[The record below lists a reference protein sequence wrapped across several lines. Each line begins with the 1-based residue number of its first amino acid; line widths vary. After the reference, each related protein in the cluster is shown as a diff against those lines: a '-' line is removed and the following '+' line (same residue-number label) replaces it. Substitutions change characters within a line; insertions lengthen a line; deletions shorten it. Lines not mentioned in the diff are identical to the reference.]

1 VASHPRRSN
10 KRDRKLS
17 PSQVVSAALS
27 ALCASALSFSSL
39 DEPHDEF
46 CFSSESNKLCCIGA
60 ARMKQ
65 STVSRRT

>member
-1 VASHPRRSN
+1 MTVTLPPVRSN
-10 KRDRKLS
+10 L
-17 PSQVVSAALS
+17 L
-27 ALCASALSFSSL
+27 
-39 DEPHDEF
+39 DEF